1 MILDYYLIA
10 AYALAIL
17 LFLGTPGPV
26 TLLVVNS
33 SVSGGFRAG
42 LATVIGTNMASLILI
57 ALSFVVVQGILAV
70 SPSALLWLTL
80 IGSFYVL
87 YFSFNIIVSK
97 VSLERR
103 EELPSRHYFRNG
115 FFIGMSNPKD
125 ILFFIAFFPSFFAV
139 SSDIHASMAIL
150 IIIWMIL
157 DYSILL
163 FYSATFSKLTNEKM
177 ANLVSRTSGAVLF
190 LLATYAIYSTL
201 SNISNT

>member
-1 MILDYYLIA
+1 MILDYYLITA
-10 AYALAIL
+10 CALAIL

-57 ALSFVVVQGILAV
+57 ALSFVVVQGVLAV

-80 IGSFYVL
+80 TGSFYVL
-87 YFSFNIIVSK
+87 YFSFNIITSK

-150 IIIWMIL
+150 IIWMIL